1 MLIFGCHK
9 TYASFQINKQ
19 INLLKPSQSKAETW
33 TILQSSEKPLVLSSK
48 KKKTVQLSMSSMTSL
63 SGWLV
68 GGGMVVVLIFS
79 KATDLYKSL
88 LLCLADYLNSISF
101 FSATGI
107 SFWINQTNA
116 FLSFYIFAGD
126 KSIAVFT
133 SVMCILLKQYE
144 DRGSLIL
151 DDAFWVSLMQPLAW
165 KIH

>member
-48 KKKTVQLSMSSMTSL
+48 KKKKHYSFLSSMTSL

-116 FLSFYIFAGD
+116 FLFYIFAGD
-126 KSIAVFT
+126 KANAVFT

-144 DRGSLIL
+144 DWGSLIL